1 MNDYFDVFFHQQA
14 IPFTTGTVLYQ
25 KDSTDEIVDACETF
39 YEERT
44 GELFTFRENSEI
56 SRKVLSLPLKKH
68 VEIQFFQA
76 ELNWDVLL
84 EELEELFP
92 QFIWTK
98 IVEEVDGSFSTYYCE
113 FISVSLETHEED
125 PVAFS
130 VSASLEQMD
139 YTKQQS
145 VSSILEAKFLSI
157 FQEEGEET
165 YKEPLTFPVAVTVE
179 EPQEEEVF
187 SFKEEEVSDESE
199 GNENFFSSLVDE
211 LEEEETFS
219 DILLDEFEENEP
231 YTDTSID
238 EFEDYETLSSTSADE
253 PEEVEAFSSASVAKP
268 KENKLLDRSRIEQ
281 FEDLAP
287 VRSDENEVLYLKE
300 SLKREKASKERVRVA
315 KEKLEYE
322 LLAIENSLLVSGLK
336 RFKKHQKTTIDEE
349 DWYKPVRIDLIQYD
363 DLYKKAKFIEQSW
376 RLNRQLVTITEKMTV
391 TKDQWIYERARI
403 EKIKNSVSEMDLQSM
418 MEQCHLINE
427 RVKVR
432 PGFLFFKPRVK
443 LYQIDYEQLEK
454 ISAFFDIIQTENRL
468 LESVIEQKE
477 QAIQ

>member
-14 IPFTTGTVLYQ
+14 IPFTIGTVLYQ
-25 KDSTDEIVDACETF
+25 KDSTEEIIDACETL
-39 YEERT
+39 YERST
-44 GELFTFRENSEI
+44 GDLLTFRENDEL
-56 SRKVLSLPLKKH
+56 SRRIITSPIKKH

-76 ELNWDVLL
+76 QLNWDVLL

-98 IVEEVDGSFSTYYCE
+98 IVEEVDGVFNTYFCELIPVSFS
-113 FISVSLETHEED
+113 SED
-125 PVAFS
+125 EPIQFS
-130 VSASLEQMD
+130 VSTSLNQMG
-139 YTKQQS
+139 YLTKES
-145 VSSILEAKFLSI
+145 VSSILETKLLSV
-157 FQEEGEET
+157 F
-165 YKEPLTFPVAVTVE
+165 
-179 EPQEEEVF
+179 QEEEVPLSGETL
-187 SFKEEEVSDESE
+187 SFPVEVSVEEVEE
-199 GNENFFSSLVDE
+199 E
-211 LEEEETFS
+211 LEETPDVDHSFIEDEEPV
-219 DILLDEFEENEP
+219 EEQSLEIEP
-231 YTDTSID
+231 IEVS
-238 EFEDYETLSSTSADE
+238 EMNTLARS
-253 PEEVEAFSSASVAKP
+253 EES
-268 KENKLLDRSRIEQ
+268 
-281 FEDLAP
+281 
-287 VRSDENEVLYLKE
+287 EVLFLKE

-391 TKDQWIYERARI
+391 TKDQWVYERARI

-427 RVKVR
+427 RVKIR

-468 LESVIEQKE
+468 LESVIEQKDLNV
-477 QAIQ
+477 

>member
-1 MNDYFDVFFHQQA
+1 MNDFFDVFFHQQA

-25 KDSTDEIVDACETF
+25 KDSTEEIVDACEAF
-39 YEERT
+39 YEDRT
-44 GELFTFRENSEI
+44 GELFTFRENDEI

-92 QFIWTK
+92 QFVWTK
-98 IVEEVDGSFSTYYCE
+98 LVEEVEGAFSTYYCE
-113 FISVSLETHEED
+113 FIPVSLETQEED
-125 PVAFS
+125 PVSFS
-130 VSASLEQMD
+130 VSASLEQMGF
-139 YTKQQS
+139 TKSQS

-157 FQEEGEET
+157 FQEEEGEPTSGEPLSFPVEVTITESTKEKEERSSSEEEPILESIEDSETFFDIASVEET
-165 YKEPLTFPVAVTVE
+165 
-179 EPQEEEVF
+179 
-187 SFKEEEVSDESE
+187 D
-199 GNENFFSSLVDE
+199 SSV
-211 LEEEETFS
+211 
-219 DILLDEFEENEP
+219 
-231 YTDTSID
+231 
-238 EFEDYETLSSTSADE
+238 
-253 PEEVEAFSSASVAKP
+253 
-268 KENKLLDRSRIEQ
+268 
-281 FEDLAP
+281 P
-287 VRSDENEVLYLKE
+287 VRSDESEVLYLKE

-336 RFKKHQKTTIDEE
+336 RFKKHQKSSIDEE

-427 RVKVR
+427 RVKIR

-477 QAIQ
+477 FEA

>member
-14 IPFTTGTVLYQ
+14 IPFTLGTVLYQ
-25 KDSTDEIVDACETF
+25 KDNTAEIVEACEAL
-39 YEERT
+39 YERST
-44 GELFTFRENSEI
+44 GDFLTFRENEEL
-56 SRKVLSLPLKKH
+56 SRKVISASIKKH

-76 ELNWDVLL
+76 QLNWDVLL
-84 EELEELFP
+84 EELKELFP

-98 IVEEVDGSFSTYYCE
+98 IVEEVDGAFSTYLCE
-113 FISVSLETHEED
+113 LIPVSLSSDEE
-125 PVAFS
+125 PLQFI
-130 VSASLEQMD
+130 VSASLEQMG
-139 YTKQQS
+139 YSKGES
-145 VSSILEAKFLSI
+145 VSSILEAKLLSV
-157 FQEEGEET
+157 FQEEEELPLFGET
-165 YKEPLTFPVAVTVE
+165 LSFPVEVSIEETVE
-179 EPQEEEVF
+179 EPRKSKRSFLDDDEIEVD
-187 SFKEEEVSDESE
+187 DESFDIE
-199 GNENFFSSLVDE
+199 PNDE
-211 LEEEETFS
+211 LDTRKLVPRSEES
-219 DILLDEFEENEP
+219 
-231 YTDTSID
+231 
-238 EFEDYETLSSTSADE
+238 
-253 PEEVEAFSSASVAKP
+253 EVIF
-268 KENKLLDRSRIEQ
+268 
-281 FEDLAP
+281 
-287 VRSDENEVLYLKE
+287 LKE
-300 SLKREKASKERVRVA
+300 SLKREKASKDRVRVA

-336 RFKKHQKTTIDEE
+336 RFKKHQKTSIEEE
-349 DWYKPVRIDLIQYD
+349 DWYKPVRIDLIKYD

-427 RVKVR
+427 RVRIR

-477 QAIQ
+477 FDA

>member
-1 MNDYFDVFFHQQA
+1 MNDFFDVFFHQQA

-25 KDSTDEIVDACETF
+25 KDSTEEIVDACEAF
-39 YEERT
+39 YEDRT
-44 GELFTFRENSEI
+44 GELFTFRENDEI

-92 QFIWTK
+92 QFVWTK
-98 IVEEVDGSFSTYYCE
+98 LVEEVEGAFSTYYCE
-113 FISVSLETHEED
+113 FIPVSLETQEED
-125 PVAFS
+125 PVSFS
-130 VSASLEQMD
+130 VSTSLEQMGF
-139 YTKQQS
+139 TKSQS

-157 FQEEGEET
+157 FQEEEGEPISGEPLSFPVEVTITESTKEKEERSSSEEEPILESIEDSETFFDIAPMEET
-165 YKEPLTFPVAVTVE
+165 
-179 EPQEEEVF
+179 
-187 SFKEEEVSDESE
+187 D
-199 GNENFFSSLVDE
+199 SSV
-211 LEEEETFS
+211 
-219 DILLDEFEENEP
+219 
-231 YTDTSID
+231 
-238 EFEDYETLSSTSADE
+238 
-253 PEEVEAFSSASVAKP
+253 
-268 KENKLLDRSRIEQ
+268 
-281 FEDLAP
+281 P
-287 VRSDENEVLYLKE
+287 VRSDESEVLYLKE

-336 RFKKHQKTTIDEE
+336 RFKKHQKSSIDEE

-427 RVKVR
+427 RVKIR

-477 QAIQ
+477 FEA

>member
-1 MNDYFDVFFHQQA
+1 MNDFFDVFFHQQA

-25 KDSTDEIVDACETF
+25 KDSTEEIVDACEAF
-39 YEERT
+39 YEDRT
-44 GELFTFRENSEI
+44 GELFTFRENDEI

-92 QFIWTK
+92 QFVWTK
-98 IVEEVDGSFSTYYCE
+98 LVEEVEGAFSTYYCE
-113 FISVSLETHEED
+113 FIPVSLETQEED
-125 PVAFS
+125 PVSFS
-130 VSASLEQMD
+130 VSTSLEQMGF
-139 YTKQQS
+139 TKSQS

-157 FQEEGEET
+157 FQEEEGEPISGEPLSFPVEVTITESTKEKEERSSSEEEPILESIEDSETFFDIAPVEET
-165 YKEPLTFPVAVTVE
+165 
-179 EPQEEEVF
+179 
-187 SFKEEEVSDESE
+187 D
-199 GNENFFSSLVDE
+199 SSV
-211 LEEEETFS
+211 
-219 DILLDEFEENEP
+219 
-231 YTDTSID
+231 
-238 EFEDYETLSSTSADE
+238 
-253 PEEVEAFSSASVAKP
+253 
-268 KENKLLDRSRIEQ
+268 
-281 FEDLAP
+281 P
-287 VRSDENEVLYLKE
+287 VRSDESEVLYLKE

-336 RFKKHQKTTIDEE
+336 RFKKHQKSSIDEE

-427 RVKVR
+427 RVKIR
-432 PGFLFFKPRVK
+432 PGFLF
-443 LYQIDYEQLEK
+443 LNQE
-454 ISAFFDIIQTENRL
+454 
-468 LESVIEQKE
+468 
-477 QAIQ
+477 

>member
-1 MNDYFDVFFHQQA
+1 MNDFFDVFFHQQA

-25 KDSTDEIVDACETF
+25 KDSTEEIVDACEAF
-39 YEERT
+39 YEDRT
-44 GELFTFRENSEI
+44 GELFTFRENDEI
-56 SRKVLSLPLKKH
+56 SRKVSSLPLKKH

-92 QFIWTK
+92 QFVWTK
-98 IVEEVDGSFSTYYCE
+98 LVEEVEGAFSTYYCE
-113 FISVSLETHEED
+113 FIPVSLETQEED
-125 PVAFS
+125 PVSFS
-130 VSASLEQMD
+130 VSTSLEQMGF
-139 YTKQQS
+139 TKSQS

-157 FQEEGEET
+157 FQEEEGEPISGEPLSFPVEVTITESTKEKEERSSSEEEPILESIEESETFFDITPVEET
-165 YKEPLTFPVAVTVE
+165 DSSVPAR
-179 EPQEEEVF
+179 
-187 SFKEEEVSDESE
+187 SDESE
-199 GNENFFSSLVDE
+199 
-211 LEEEETFS
+211 
-219 DILLDEFEENEP
+219 
-231 YTDTSID
+231 
-238 EFEDYETLSSTSADE
+238 
-253 PEEVEAFSSASVAKP
+253 
-268 KENKLLDRSRIEQ
+268 
-281 FEDLAP
+281 
-287 VRSDENEVLYLKE
+287 VLFLKE

-336 RFKKHQKTTIDEE
+336 RFKKHQKSSIDEE

-427 RVKVR
+427 RVKIR

-477 QAIQ
+477 FEA

>member
-14 IPFTTGTVLYQ
+14 IPFTIGAVLYQ
-25 KDSTDEIVDACETF
+25 KDSTEEIVEACETL
-39 YEERT
+39 YERST
-44 GELFTFRENSEI
+44 GDFLTFRENEEL
-56 SRKVLSLPLKKH
+56 SRKVISSSIKKH

-76 ELNWDVLL
+76 QLNWDVLL
-84 EELEELFP
+84 EELKELFP

-98 IVEEVDGSFSTYYCE
+98 IVEEVDGVFSTYLCE
-113 FISVSLETHEED
+113 LIPVSYSSEEEPLQFI
-125 PVAFS
+125 
-130 VSASLEQMD
+130 VSASLEQMG
-139 YTKQQS
+139 YLKGES
-145 VSSILEAKFLSI
+145 VSSILEAKLLSI
-157 FQEEGEET
+157 FQEEEELPLSGET
-165 YKEPLTFPVAVTVE
+165 LSFPVEVSIEETVE
-179 EPQEEEVF
+179 EPKVKERSFLDDDEIEADDEVF
-187 SFKEEEVSDESE
+187 DIEPTDELDTMELVSRSEESE
-199 GNENFFSSLVDE
+199 VIF
-211 LEEEETFS
+211 
-219 DILLDEFEENEP
+219 
-231 YTDTSID
+231 
-238 EFEDYETLSSTSADE
+238 
-253 PEEVEAFSSASVAKP
+253 
-268 KENKLLDRSRIEQ
+268 
-281 FEDLAP
+281 
-287 VRSDENEVLYLKE
+287 LKE
-300 SLKREKASKERVRVA
+300 SLKREKASKDRVRVA

-336 RFKKHQKTTIDEE
+336 RFKKHQKTSIDEE
-349 DWYKPVRIDLIQYD
+349 DWYKPVRIDLIKYD

-427 RVKVR
+427 RVRIR

-477 QAIQ
+477 FDA

>member
-1 MNDYFDVFFHQQA
+1 MNDFFDVFFHQQA

-25 KDSTDEIVDACETF
+25 KDSTEEIVDACEAF
-39 YEERT
+39 YEDRT
-44 GELFTFRENSEI
+44 GELFTFRENDEI
-56 SRKVLSLPLKKH
+56 SRKVSSLSLKKH

-92 QFIWTK
+92 QFVWTK
-98 IVEEVDGSFSTYYCE
+98 LVEEVEGAFSTYYCE
-113 FISVSLETHEED
+113 FIPVSLETQEED
-125 PVAFS
+125 PVSFS
-130 VSASLEQMD
+130 VSTSLEQMGF
-139 YTKQQS
+139 TKSQS

-157 FQEEGEET
+157 FQEEEGEPISGEPLSFPVEVTITESTKEKEERSSSEEEPLLESIEESETFFDITPVEET
-165 YKEPLTFPVAVTVE
+165 DSSVPAR
-179 EPQEEEVF
+179 
-187 SFKEEEVSDESE
+187 SDESE
-199 GNENFFSSLVDE
+199 
-211 LEEEETFS
+211 
-219 DILLDEFEENEP
+219 
-231 YTDTSID
+231 
-238 EFEDYETLSSTSADE
+238 
-253 PEEVEAFSSASVAKP
+253 
-268 KENKLLDRSRIEQ
+268 
-281 FEDLAP
+281 
-287 VRSDENEVLYLKE
+287 VLFLKE

-336 RFKKHQKTTIDEE
+336 RFKKHQKSSIDEE

-427 RVKVR
+427 RVKIR

-477 QAIQ
+477 FEA